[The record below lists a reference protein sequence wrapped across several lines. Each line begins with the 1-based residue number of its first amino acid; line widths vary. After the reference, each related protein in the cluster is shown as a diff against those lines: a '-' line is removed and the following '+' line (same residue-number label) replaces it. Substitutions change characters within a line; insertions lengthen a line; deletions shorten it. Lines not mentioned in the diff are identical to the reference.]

1 MSIQNYFP
9 EIWATG
15 ILKERDKVMVA
26 ASHCNRDYE
35 GKF

>member
-1 MSIQNYFP
+1 MSVANFFP